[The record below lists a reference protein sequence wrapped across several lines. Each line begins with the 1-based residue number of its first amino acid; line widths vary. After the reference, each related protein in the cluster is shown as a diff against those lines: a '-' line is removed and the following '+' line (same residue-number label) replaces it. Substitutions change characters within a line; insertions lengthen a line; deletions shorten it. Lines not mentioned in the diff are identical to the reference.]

1 MKMRR
6 PVPGGGRRI
15 FSNSVFGR
23 TRNNRRTQALVAMSG
38 RPEHPVIEGSGDAG
52 RSDSSPV
59 SLALADPARDARAHA
74 YA

>member
-1 MKMRR
+1 MRR

-38 RPEHPVIEGSGDAG
+38 RPEHPGDRG
-52 RSDSSPV
+52 QR
-59 SLALADPARDARAHA
+59 
-74 YA
+74 